1 MSVAPCNAEATR
13 AAFPGAGVVAMPATK
28 PKRAPSQGSKH
39 ERDAKDKGLGQR
51 RVPNDMCSGV
61 HAETNKN
68 PAVRGQGEVD
78 FIAAC
83 VIAAKFYADNI
94 GAPPEQTKDL
104 IKRIA
109 DIDIAMRLQ
118 PVPKRMTAT
127 KRRIALDIVATDT
140 HCGWLGPV

>member
-1 MSVAPCNAEATR
+1 MSEMQKTRVNWDNAVKLA
-13 AAFPGAGVVAMPATK
+13 
-28 PKRAPSQGSKH
+28 
-39 ERDAKDKGLGQR
+39 
-51 RVPNDMCSGV
+51 NDMCSGV
-61 HAETNKN
+61 HAEANKN

-83 VIAAKFYADNI
+83 VIAAKLYADNI

-118 PVPKRMTAT
+118 PAGN
-127 KRRIALDIVATDT
+127 A
-140 HCGWLGPV
+140 